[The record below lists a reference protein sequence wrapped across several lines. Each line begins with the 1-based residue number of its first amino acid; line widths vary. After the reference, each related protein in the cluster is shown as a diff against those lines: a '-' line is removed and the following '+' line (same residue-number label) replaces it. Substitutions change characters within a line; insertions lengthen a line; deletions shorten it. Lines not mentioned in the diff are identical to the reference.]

1 MRIGVVKEIL
11 VGERRVALTPMA
23 TAILSSEGHEVLV
36 ESGAGAGSGFDV
48 ADYRQAGARIVSGA
62 EEVWERSALLLKVK
76 QPLEAEYDF
85 LHPGQTLFCYLHLAA
100 NPTLA
105 DVLMRSGTTAIGY
118 ETIEDA
124 EQRLPLLVPMSEIA
138 GRLAAQ
144 AGAYFLQAP
153 VGGSGILMGGAPGV
167 PTARVVVI
175 GGGVVGAN
183 SARVAA
189 GMGAEVTI
197 LEQSLERIRTLEAY
211 FDGKVRILKSDPAML
226 ESLLREADLVIGAV
240 LVPGA
245 RAPRLITR
253 HSLALVRPRS
263 VLVDVAIDQ
272 GGCFETS
279 HPTTHDAPVFEV
291 GGVVHYCVANMPGAV
306 PVTATRALTNATIDY
321 VRRLAALGPE
331 RAIAEDPGFEKGVNV
346 RAGEVTSLPVAQA
359 IAEAEVA
366 VR

>member
-11 VGERRVALTPMA
+11 ADERRVALTPIGA
-23 TAILSSEGHEVLV
+23 AILSSEGHEVLV
-36 ESGAGAGSGFDV
+36 ESGAGTGSGLDD
-48 ADYRQAGARIVSGA
+48 AQYRQAGARIVSGA
-62 EEVWERSALLLKVK
+62 EDVWERSALLVKVK
-76 QPLEAEYDF
+76 EPREAEYEH
-85 LHPGQTLFCYLHLAA
+85 LHPGLTVFCYLHLAA

-105 DVLMRSGTTAIGY
+105 NVLMASGATAIGY

-124 EQRLPLLVPMSEIA
+124 RHQLPLLAPMSEIA

-153 VGGSGILMGGAPGV
+153 VGGAGILMGGAPGV
-167 PTARVVVI
+167 ATAQVLVI
-175 GGGVVGAN
+175 GGGVVGTN

-189 GMGAEVTI
+189 GMGAEVTV
-197 LEQSLERIRTLEAY
+197 LEQSLDRIRALEAY
-211 FDGKVRILKSDPAML
+211 FDGKARILKSDPTKL
-226 ESLLREADLVIGAV
+226 ESLLPEVDLVIGAV
-240 LVPGA
+240 LIPGA

-253 HSLALVRPRS
+253 QALALLRPGS

-279 HPTTHDAPVFEV
+279 RPTTHDAPVFDV
-291 GGVVHYCVANMPGAV
+291 RGVVHYCVTNMPGAV

-331 RAIAEDPGFEKGVNV
+331 RAIAEDPGLEKGVNV
-346 RAGEVTSLPVAQA
+346 RAGEITYLPVAQA
-359 IAEAEVA
+359 VAESKVA
-366 VR
+366 A